1 MTLPTTISI
10 AALKKEHSPLAPS
23 QMYARTAQYTGYTH
37 LYDLEKQPPFTIV
50 PAGAEIDIPKR
61 SWFEILDH
69 ESDALRFYTHTKA
82 RVSGPA
88 LVRIT
93 EEDAEVPTL
102 GSYMRKQVPKNALV
116 PIGAWGV
123 FLLVIT
129 IARFTQSS
137 LIGWAEAGWFGTLLM
152 VAYVV
157 SKGLDEWPVPRTH
170 AHGIRPKPIAAF
182 ATGAPTGARDSDPA
196 PQDADGPP
204 LPPPDPLS

>member
-10 AALKKEHSPLAPS
+10 AALKKERSPLAPS

-102 GSYMRKQVPKNALV
+102 GSYMRKQMPKNALV

-129 IARFTQSS
+129 ISSFTQSS
-137 LIGWAEAGWFGTLLM
+137 LTSWAAAGWTATLLM
-152 VAYVV
+152 VGYVV
-157 SKGLDEWPVPRTH
+157 LGGLSEWPTPKTH
-170 AHGIRPKPIAAF
+170 TRSIRPKPIAAF
-182 ATGAPTGARDSDPA
+182 ATVAPAEATDDTPASQDPN
-196 PQDADGPP
+196 GPGP
-204 LPPPDPLS
+204 YCA